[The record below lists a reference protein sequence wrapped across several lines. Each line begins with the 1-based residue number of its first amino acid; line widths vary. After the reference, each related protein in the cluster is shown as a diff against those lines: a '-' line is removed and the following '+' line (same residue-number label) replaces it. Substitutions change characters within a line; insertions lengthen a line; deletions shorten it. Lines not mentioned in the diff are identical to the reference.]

1 MVCRAVIIAAFP
13 TCPRHGGNI
22 LNPRLLLCLPILL
35 LTACALPQAA
45 TPEAAAIRKDQ
56 ANIRYDEDVKLGNSR
71 TSYDFR
77 SLPERPTQPDVN
89 VDSSRSTEAVVQCL
103 KQQLQ
108 TRFRLPDD
116 FLQIR
121 SYTNNVQTVALHN
134 PFTRKDGILMDVH
147 QRGVGSA
154 TIKLYANGTTLSR
167 AWRNLPNSCK

>member
-1 MVCRAVIIAAFP
+1 MNCRS
-13 TCPRHGGNI
+13 
-22 LNPRLLLCLPILL
+22 LLCLPILAL
-35 LTACALPQAA
+35 AACALPPAS
-45 TPEAAAIRKDQ
+45 PEAAALRKDQ
-56 ANIRYDEDVKLGNSR
+56 ANIRYDNDVKLGGTR
-71 TSYDFR
+71 TSYGFR
-77 SLPERPTQPDVN
+77 SLPDRPERPDVST
-89 VDSSRSTEAVVQCL
+89 DSSRSTEAVVQCL

-167 AWRNLPNSCK
+167 AWRNLPNTCK